1 MRRLLPCALSLPLL
15 VLLGCASDP
24 APVAQLR
31 LTEEAVAQARSIETV
46 LVYEELVQAETKL
59 AAARSALEA
68 GENREAR
75 LLAEQA
81 ELDARLAELRVLS
94 DQREAQVGDLNRRIQ
109 RLRQQLGDVR

>member
-1 MRRLLPCALSLPLL
+1 
-15 VLLGCASDP
+15 
-24 APVAQLR
+24 
-31 LTEEAVAQARSIETV
+31 
-46 LVYEELVQAETKL
+46 L